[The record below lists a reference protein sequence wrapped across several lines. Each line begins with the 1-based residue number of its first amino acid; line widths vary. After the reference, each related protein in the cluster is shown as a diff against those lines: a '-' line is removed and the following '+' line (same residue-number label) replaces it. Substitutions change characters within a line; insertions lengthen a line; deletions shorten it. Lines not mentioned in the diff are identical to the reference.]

1 MLPPRRLAALTA
13 AATMALPAGALAQ
26 GAGQN
31 QYSDPFQGQSGSG
44 SRGSGSGSSSGSTRS
59 TGTGTGSTGTGSGSQ
74 LSNTPPGSSQS
85 GATQTRTA
93 TGRLPNT
100 GAEPGLLALLG
111 AGFILTGAG
120 LRVRVRR
127 PLA

>member
-1 MLPPRRLAALTA
+1 MLAPRRLAALTA
-13 AATMALPAGALAQ
+13 AATLAFPAAALAQ
-26 GAGQN
+26 GAGQT
-31 QYSDPFQGQSGSG
+31 QYSDPFQGQG
-44 SRGSGSGSSSGSTRS
+44 GSGSSSGSGSGSNTS
-59 TGTGTGSTGTGSGSQ
+59 GTGSTSTGAGSAGTGSGSQ
-74 LSNTPPGSSQS
+74 LSTTPPGSSQA
-85 GATQTRTA
+85 GATRTA